1 MPTEPAPLTLS
12 KLVHRAVTIVDPD
25 GADDDLVLLMERFED
40 EDVPVS
46 AILDGLEQRLS
57 EEAGTLDP
65 QEDSAPLQ
73 IAVSLAVY
81 LGFRRDEFDD
91 DAAELL
97 RRAARAEYDGHP
109 PANVATWL
117 DQVGISY

>member
-1 MPTEPAPLTLS
+1 MPTEPAPLVLS
-12 KLVHRAVTIVDPD
+12 QLVHRAVTIVDPD
-25 GADDDLVLLMERFED
+25 GADEDLVLLMERFED

-46 AILDGLEQRLS
+46 AILDGLERRLS

-73 IAVSLAVY
+73 VAVSLAVY
-81 LGFRRDEFDD
+81 LGFRRDEYDD
-91 DAAELL
+91 DADEVL
-97 RRAARAEYDGHP
+97 RRAIRAEYDGHP

-117 DQVGISY
+117 DQVGIVY